1 MSARRAA
8 AAVPGIAA
16 LLLLACGVAAAP
28 AERGAP
34 AERIVT
40 LSPHLAELAYAA
52 GAGDR
57 LVGTV
62 EWSDYPA
69 QAAGL
74 PRIGDAFRLDLEAL
88 AALSPDLVLAWKG
101 GNPDHLLEALEQ
113 HGYRV
118 VALAPQ
124 SLDDIGEQLARIG
137 RLAGSPEIAAAAAAR
152 YRARLAALRDAQA
165 GKRPVSVFYQVSWRP
180 LYTVGGRQ
188 LISQVIALCG
198 GRNIFA
204 ELGALAPSVGV
215 EAVIARNPEVILA
228 SETQRA
234 ELEAWRRWP
243 GIEAVAR
250 GNLFSVDGDL
260 VARASPR
267 VLEGAGRVCAA
278 LDRARRRDAP
288 PGSRAP

>member
-1 MSARRAA
+1 MSARRVA

-16 LLLLACGVAAAP
+16 ALLLAGGVAAGP
-28 AERGAP
+28 GAAGPP

-74 PRIGDAFRLDLEAL
+74 PRIGDAFRVDLEAL

-113 HGYRV
+113 RGYRV
-118 VALAPQ
+118 VALAPRR
-124 SLDDIGEQLARIG
+124 LDDIGEQLARIG
-137 RLAGSPEIAAAAAAR
+137 RLAGSAEIAEAAAAR
-152 YRARLAALRDAQA
+152 YRQRLAALRDAQA

-188 LISQVIALCG
+188 LISEIIALCG

-204 ELGALAPSVGV
+204 ELGALAPSVGM

-228 SETQRA
+228 SEVQR
-234 ELEAWRRWP
+234 EDLEEWRRWP
-243 GIEAVAR
+243 AVEAVAR

-267 VLEGAGRVCAA
+267 VLEGAAQVCAA
-278 LDRARRRDAP
+278 LDRARRAEAP
-288 PGSRAP
+288 AP